1 MMMMMMMMV
10 VFVLMLLILL
20 GAIEL
25 SSALSLNSLKKG
37 CVSILGSSM
46 ILLSSSTVTLANS
59 KVVGEIA
66 TSGIVFKDTLKIQ
79 SFRDPKLKNIVIYL
93 SDFERPITEKL
104 SNNFFDDPSSSSI
117 TCVKVGDV
125 SLSDSK
131 IDESSGGEEIFK
143 ENKNL
148 FLKEVKVN
156 RILDKDT
163 NTLIY
168 TSYSTRFDKNSDS
181 NKGRYKSSMCA
192 INVNPISIQ

>member
-1 MMMMMMMMV
+1 
-10 VFVLMLLILL
+10 
-20 GAIEL
+20 
-25 SSALSLNSLKKG
+25 
-37 CVSILGSSM
+37 M
-46 ILLSSSTVTLANS
+46 IFFSSSSIVNANS

-79 SFRDPKLKNIVIYL
+79 SFRDPKISNIVIYL

-104 SNNFFDDPSSSSI
+104 TSNFFDDPSSSSI
-117 TCVKVGDV
+117 TCVKIGDV
-125 SLSDSK
+125 NIADSK

-156 RILDKDT
+156 RVFDKDT

-168 TSYSTRFDKNSDS
+168 TSYSTRFDKNNDN

-192 INVNPISIQ
+192 INCNL